1 MSTEKGT
8 YQAPAGAA
16 VPVKGEVVAT
26 QPAEAPIAATVAAH
40 APWPVQ
46 LCCYDNC
53 NCCADLPL
61 CCYAHWCA
69 PCLWAEAAEYLQVN
83 TLRSPQDAECCQPC
97 CCCTSARCA
106 TNYWT
111 LWGYGCATSLAQSL
125 CNALGCQ
132 SISGFINLTPV
143 LTMRSRQ
150 QLEQQGLTVECGHAY
165 CADYWCFPCS
175 VYQQGVYVKHV
186 LKQDFVCCTYQGCC
200 KQTCGAGPAPGEMQ
214 LTLPNRYAVVTA
226 QPGAAVV

>member
-26 QPAEAPIAATVAAH
+26 QPASAPIAATVVAGT
-40 APWPVQ
+40 PWPVQ

-61 CCYAHWCA
+61 CCYAAWCA
-69 PCLWAEAAEYLQVN
+69 PCLWAEAAEYLQVD

-106 TNYWT
+106 TNYWA
-111 LWGYGCATSLAQSL
+111 LMGYSCATSLAQSL
-125 CNALGCQ
+125 CNAMGCQ
-132 SISGFINLTPV
+132 SISSFINLQAL

-150 QLEQQGLTVECGHAY
+150 QLEEQGLAVECGHAY
-165 CADYWCFPCS
+165 CADYWCPSCS
-175 VYQQGVYVKHV
+175 AYQQGVYVKHV
-186 LKQDFVCCTYQGCC
+186 LKQDFVCCTYQSCC
-200 KQTCGAGPAPGEMQ
+200 KQTCGRGPAPGEMQ
-214 LTLPNRYAVVTA
+214 LTLPNRYAAVTA

>member
-16 VPVKGEVVAT
+16 VPVKGEVIAT
-26 QPAEAPIAATVAAH
+26 QPASAPIAATVVAGT
-40 APWPVQ
+40 PWPVQ

-61 CCYAHWCA
+61 CCYAAWCA
-69 PCLWAEAAEYLQVN
+69 PCLWAEAAEYLQVD

-106 TNYWT
+106 TNYWA
-111 LWGYGCATSLAQSL
+111 LMGYSCATSLAQSL
-125 CNALGCQ
+125 CNAMGCQ
-132 SISGFINLTPV
+132 SISSFINLQAL

-175 VYQQGVYVKHV
+175 AYQQGVYVKHV
-186 LKQDFVCCTYQGCC
+186 LKQDFVCCTYQCC
-200 KQTCGAGPAPGEMQ
+200 KNSCGQGPAPGEMQ
-214 LTLPNRYAVVTA
+214 LTLPNRYAAVTA

>member
-16 VPVKGEVVAT
+16 VPVKGEVIAT
-26 QPAEAPIAATVAAH
+26 QPAETIAVVAGGT
-40 APWPVQ
+40 PWPVQ
-46 LCCYDNC
+46 LCCYDKC

-61 CCYAHWCA
+61 CCYAAWCA

-83 TLRSPQDAECCQPC
+83 TLRSPEDAECCQPC

-125 CNALGCQ
+125 CNAMGC
-132 SISGFINLTPV
+132 
-143 LTMRSRQ
+143 
-150 QLEQQGLTVECGHAY
+150 
-165 CADYWCFPCS
+165 
-175 VYQQGVYVKHV
+175 
-186 LKQDFVCCTYQGCC
+186 
-200 KQTCGAGPAPGEMQ
+200 
-214 LTLPNRYAVVTA
+214 
-226 QPGAAVV
+226 

>member
-26 QPAEAPIAATVAAH
+26 QPAETIAVVAGGT
-40 APWPVQ
+40 PWPVQ

-61 CCYAHWCA
+61 CCYAAWCA

-97 CCCTSARCA
+97 CCCTSCPLRHE
-106 TNYWT
+106 
-111 LWGYGCATSLAQSL
+111 LLDSD
-125 CNALGCQ
+125 
-132 SISGFINLTPV
+132 
-143 LTMRSRQ
+143 
-150 QLEQQGLTVECGHAY
+150 GLRLRDV
-165 CADYWCFPCS
+165 
-175 VYQQGVYVKHV
+175 
-186 LKQDFVCCTYQGCC
+186 
-200 KQTCGAGPAPGEMQ
+200 
-214 LTLPNRYAVVTA
+214 
-226 QPGAAVV
+226 PGAEPLQCHGLPVDQFIHQPHALS